1 MNLNRY
7 ISLAILL
14 CAYAIAVAVGYW
26 YWCGKYDAI
35 SAWAVVLTG
44 AVILWYTWETMQLRR
59 LSFLQREAQI
69 RPFILF
75 RKDGDR
81 FLVENIG
88 SSAALNIRLDTVNV
102 SDEFKMKIE
111 FPQSVP
117 FLKSGCQ
124 AEVETKSIIRGE
136 ETSFPVTAHL
146 DPKYAALDLQV
157 RIHFSNIEGKQYTLL
172 ENISPQLLTAIGF
185 SDESALNPSINTDC
199 WRDKAAVA
207 GYVKR

>member
-1 MNLNRY
+1 MKLNRY
-7 ISLAILL
+7 VFLAILL
-14 CAYAIAVAVGYW
+14 CAYAVAVAVGYW

-59 LSFLQREAQI
+59 LSFIQREAQI

-75 RKDGDR
+75 RKDGDH
-81 FLVENIG
+81 FFVENIG

-102 SDEFKMKIE
+102 SDEFKMRIE

-124 AEVETKSIIRGE
+124 AQVETKSIIRDE
-136 ETSFPVTAHL
+136 ETPYPVTAHL
-146 DPKYAALDLQV
+146 DPKHAALDLQV
-157 RIHFSNIEGKQYTLL
+157 RIHFSNIEGRQYTLL
-172 ENISPQLLTAIGF
+172 ETISPQLLTVIGF
-185 SDESALNPSINTDC
+185 SDETAL
-199 WRDKAAVA
+199 
-207 GYVKR
+207 